1 MRFQDQHCPTHAEN
15 IVTDEE
21 MRQKVKEKKLLLF
34 ERNNQ
39 AQDDIGKLDKMQVWI
54 EIRDSVSAMLRAGEN
69 PVEVMPHI
77 EGVGGGN
84 MKFRLHRVKKH
95 WYLRTLCSFF
105 T

>member
-1 MRFQDQHCPTHAEN
+1 MRFQDQHCPTHAEK

-21 MRQKVKEKKLLLF
+21 VGQKVRRKKLLLF
-34 ERNNQ
+34 ERNKQ

-77 EGVGGGN
+77 
-84 MKFRLHRVKKH
+84 
-95 WYLRTLCSFF
+95 
-105 T
+105 